1 MIYEWGIGY
10 LEESSLIQITL
21 ITMKF
26 TLFQLF
32 LFVAICNQGLAQ
44 ANVGRITSY
53 SISGERGSGYIGELV
68 VSTESAPTNVIS
80 LINAQGTTV
89 STDDITGSAQ
99 LKVYPNPSN
108 HEIFIESNKEIRFFE
123 IYNALGQFISKGR
136 EGKIDISKLPP
147 GHYQLSING
156 NSATRFIKL

>member
-10 LEESSLIQITL
+10 LEESCLIQITL

-99 LKVYPNPSN
+99 L
-108 HEIFIESNKEIRFFE
+108 
-123 IYNALGQFISKGR
+123 
-136 EGKIDISKLPP
+136 
-147 GHYQLSING
+147 LSLIH
-156 NSATRFIKL
+156 I